1 MSLLVLLITLAA
13 YKLLGLRVSRQYDQW
28 FIALVSG
35 LSSLFKSSPRLVTL
49 FALLIP
55 VSAVSLLLWLL
66 EPLFFGLLGVLLHA
80 VILFYSFGRDNLP
93 ESTEK
98 YLGYWQSGDTQA
110 AYRYAVEHFQVAEEF
125 SAEDLPSLQQEVRAG
140 LLYQW
145 FEQIFVVIFWYLVA
159 GPLAALFIRLICLY
173 DSWLRESQSGA
184 QMALELL
191 HAIEW
196 LPVRLLGITF
206 TIAGNF
212 AACFKCWAEV
222 VLSWRTPTEKVL
234 NNAGMAA
241 LGVCSVESSEQLSTV
256 SDSTVKWEA
265 VVEEYTKE
273 INLVQDLVIR
283 SLVVWVVLVSVIM
296 IS

>member
-1 MSLLVLLITLAA
+1 MALLVLLITLAA
-13 YKLLGLRVSRQYDQW
+13 YKLLGLRVSRNYDAW
-28 FIALVSG
+28 FIALVSW
-35 LSSLFKSSPRLVTL
+35 LSSLFKSSPRVVTL

-55 VSAVSLLLWLL
+55 VSTVSILLWLL

-98 YLGYWQSGDTQA
+98 YLSYWQGGDTQA
-110 AYRYAVEHFQVAEEF
+110 AYRHAVEHFRVAEEF
-125 SAEDLPSLQQEVRAG
+125 TADDLPSLQQEVRAG

-159 GPLAALFIRLICLY
+159 GPLVALFIRLICLY

-196 LPVRLLGITF
+196 LPARLLGFTF

-212 AACFKCWAEV
+212 AACFKCWTEV
-222 VLSWRTPTEKVL
+222 VLSWRMPTEKVL

-241 LGVCSVESSEQLSTV
+241 LGVCSVDSAEQIQGSQPSAICWETV
-256 SDSTVKWEA
+256 AD
-265 VVEEYTKE
+265 EYTKE
-273 INLVQDLVIR
+273 INLVEDLVIR
-283 SLVVWVVLVSVIM
+283 SLVVWVIMVSIIVI
-296 IS
+296 S